1 MIIDHRVEPSPAIQ
15 NPMTKTIVR
24 FPNNQTLFIRLIIRT
39 FQLVF
44 SAGTVFFSRNK
55 PTNNVFQPAYQH
67 SRTGKTVTII
77 SLDGNGIIH
86 VCIMLVHHSTN
97 IIGKFQI
104 QEYIFVH
111 NELVSASSVFS
122 LGLMQ
127 AC

>member
-1 MIIDHRVEPSPAIQ
+1 
-15 NPMTKTIVR
+15 MTKTIVR

-39 FQLVF
+39 FQL
-44 SAGTVFFSRNK
+44 
-55 PTNNVFQPAYQH
+55 VFQPAYQH